1 MPASGGLTPPE
12 RHTTLSLPQR
22 QPTDMIPYLD
32 AAQLAA
38 ALTYPVL
45 IPALGA
51 AFRDGAEAPR
61 RHVHTIS
68 PDHDAVLLLMPVWQP
83 ERHTGVKLVTV
94 APRNPALKL
103 PTVHSV
109 FMLFDSAT
117 GAPVCQMDGEELTL
131 RRTAAASALA
141 SSYLSRAD
149 SSRLLLVGTGSL
161 APYMAAAHCAARP
174 LRSVT
179 VWGRSPQKAEATAGL
194 LREQL
199 GAAGIEVDIAVDLD
213 SAARDADIISCATT
227 STTPIVRADWIRP
240 GTHIDLVGGF
250 RPNMREADDALVS
263 AAEVFVD
270 TYAGA
275 LAEAGDLLQPIAAGC
290 MTRDDIRGEL
300 ADLCAG
306 RHPGR
311 THASQIT
318 LFKSVGTALEDLC
331 GANLAWDFHRRP
343 APDGAR

>member
-1 MPASGGLTPPE
+1 
-12 RHTTLSLPQR
+12 
-22 QPTDMIPYLD
+22 MIPFLD

-38 ALTYPVL
+38 ALTYSVL

-68 PDHDAVLLLMPVWQP
+68 PENDAVLLLMPVWQA

-94 APRNPALKL
+94 APRNPQKNL
-103 PTVHSV
+103 PTVHSI

-141 SSYLSRAD
+141 SSYLSRPD
-149 SSRLLLVGTGSL
+149 SSRLLVVGTGSL
-161 APYMAAAHCAARP
+161 APYMAEAHCAARP
-174 LRSVT
+174 IRNVT
-179 VWGRSPQKAEATAGL
+179 IWGRSPDKAAHAAGL
-194 LREQL
+194 LRQRLADPDIVIEFAEDL
-199 GAAGIEVDIAVDLD
+199 ASAAGN
-213 SAARDADIISCATT
+213 ADIISCATT
-227 STTPIVRADWIRP
+227 STVPILQAQWVRP

-250 RPNMREADDALVS
+250 RPNMREADDALVC
-263 AAEVFVD
+263 AAEIFVD
-270 TYAGA
+270 TFAGA
-275 LAEAGDLLQPIAAGC
+275 LAEAGDLLQPMEAG
-290 MTRDDIRGEL
+290 RLAREDIRAEL

-311 THASQIT
+311 SSAAHIT

-331 GANLAWDFHRRP
+331 GANLAWDFHQP
-343 APDGAR
+343 VAAA

>member
-1 MPASGGLTPPE
+1 
-12 RHTTLSLPQR
+12 
-22 QPTDMIPYLD
+22 MIPYLN

-38 ALTYPVL
+38 ALPYSVL
-45 IPALGA
+45 IAALRD
-51 AFRDGAEAPR
+51 AFRIGAQAPQ

-68 PDHDAVLLLMPVWQP
+68 PDNDAVLLLMPVWQP
-83 ERHTGVKLVTV
+83 ERHAGVKLVTV
-94 APRNPALKL
+94 APRNPQKNL
-103 PTVHSV
+103 PTVHSI

-141 SSYLSRAD
+141 SSYLSRPD
-149 SSRLLLVGTGSL
+149 SSRLLIVGSGSL

-174 LRSVT
+174 IRNVT
-179 VWGRSPQKAEATAGL
+179 IWGRTPDKAARMASL
-194 LREQL
+194 LRLQL
-199 GAAGIEVDIAVDLD
+199 EDTGIDIELADDLASAAGN
-213 SAARDADIISCATT
+213 ADIISCATT
-227 STTPIVRADWIRP
+227 STLPLLQARWVQP

-250 RPNMREADDALVS
+250 RPNMREADDALIGT
-263 AAEVFVD
+263 AEVFVD

-275 LAEAGDLLQPIAAGC
+275 LAEAGDLLQPIEAG
-290 MTRDDIRGEL
+290 RFKHDAIRAEL

-311 THASQIT
+311 TNPSQLT

-331 GANLAWDFHRRP
+331 GANLAWDVHRQRT
-343 APDGAR
+343 PDS

>member
-1 MPASGGLTPPE
+1 
-12 RHTTLSLPQR
+12 
-22 QPTDMIPYLD
+22 MIPYLD

-45 IPALGA
+45 IPALGT
-51 AFRDGAEAPR
+51 AFRNGAEAPQ

-68 PDHDAVLLLMPVWQP
+68 PANDAVLLLMPVWQA

-94 APRNPALKL
+94 APRNPQKNL
-103 PTVHSV
+103 PTVHSI

-141 SSYLSRAD
+141 SSYLSRPD
-149 SSRLLLVGTGSL
+149 SSRLLVVGTGSL

-174 LRSVT
+174 IRNVT
-179 VWGRSPQKAEATAGL
+179 IWGRSPDKALHAAAL
-194 LREQL
+194 LRQRLADPDIAIAFSEDL
-199 GAAGIEVDIAVDLD
+199 ASAAGN
-213 SAARDADIISCATT
+213 ADIISCATT
-227 STTPIVRADWIRP
+227 STVPILQAQWVRP

-250 RPNMREADDALVS
+250 RPNMREAGDALVS
-263 AAEVFVD
+263 AADIFVD
-270 TYAGA
+270 TFAGA
-275 LAEAGDLLQPIAAGC
+275 LAEAGDLLQPMAAG
-290 MTRDDIRGEL
+290 RLAREDIRAEL

-311 THASQIT
+311 SSAGQIT

-331 GANLAWDFHRRP
+331 GANLAWDFHRQR
-343 APDGAR
+343 AAAS